1 MKANGKNL
9 RNEEDLIN
17 ELISACN
24 SGPEDWSDIHDIYD
38 EIKASGNPELIKKAE
53 YVMKHV

>member
-1 MKANGKNL
+1 M
-9 RNEEDLIN
+9 RNLIN

-24 SGPEDWSDIHDIYD
+24 GGPEDWSDIHAIYD
-38 EIKASGNPELIKKAE
+38 EIKASGDPELIKKAE